1 MSISLYQ
8 RYFDCLS
15 TDEENLIGIC
25 DNRNVVVACTQSKY
39 IGYPYSDIKVKCIK
53 TELDFDKTDKYC
65 LFLQQEDKKVLE
77 IVKQSLSAFK
87 SVNREFDDEEFFFQQ
102 VVNEKI
108 ENISWKA
115 QCLGISDEEIRVV
128 FVINVSSKNM
138 QDAKE
143 IIADV
148 APVRDGDCL
157 FTNAA
162 NELVFIRRCKSEPS
176 NTKLMNIAMQISTG
190 ITESLFEQPS
200 IGIGGVSEKLA
211 DLSKSYKAAIS
222 ALDVGYI
229 FENRN
234 KIYAHMSLGV
244 SRLVTSVP
252 IEKCKAFLNEVL
264 KEDILREIDNET
276 MNTVQRF
283 LDCDLNISLAA
294 RELYIHRNTLV
305 FRLDKLKSLTGLDVR
320 KFEDAMLLK
329 MAMLIHRYLRTSR
342 GGNSL

>member
-1 MSISLYQ
+1 
-8 RYFDCLS
+8 
-15 TDEENLIGIC
+15 
-25 DNRNVVVACTQSKY
+25 
-39 IGYPYSDIKVKCIK
+39 
-53 TELDFDKTDKYC
+53 
-65 LFLQQEDKKVLE
+65 
-77 IVKQSLSAFK
+77 
-87 SVNREFDDEEFFFQQ
+87 
-102 VVNEKI
+102 
-108 ENISWKA
+108 
-115 QCLGISDEEIRVV
+115 
-128 FVINVSSKNM
+128 M

-143 IIADV
+143 IIKDV
-148 APVRDGDCL
+148 APVREGDYL

-162 NELVFIRRCKSEPS
+162 NELVFIRTCKSEPS
-176 NTKLMNIAMQISTG
+176 NTKLMNIATQISSG
-190 ITESLFEQPS
+190 ISESLFEQPS
-200 IGIGGVSEKLA
+200 IGIGGISEQLA
-211 DLSKSYKAAIS
+211 DLSKSYKSAIS

-264 KEDILREIDNET
+264 KEDVLREIDNET

-320 KFEDAMLLK
+320 KFDDAMLLK

-342 GGNSL
+342 GGSAL